1 MKSLCSVLL
10 ALVAQTALPQM
21 NPIAGQVG
29 DGRRRPYY
37 ILSEPG
43 TVSLKRPSCC

>member
-1 MKSLCSVLL
+1 LEAMKSLCSVLL

-29 DGRRRPYY
+29 DIHDETTLLHSVGAGNR
-37 ILSEPG
+37 EP
-43 TVSLKRPSCC
+43 